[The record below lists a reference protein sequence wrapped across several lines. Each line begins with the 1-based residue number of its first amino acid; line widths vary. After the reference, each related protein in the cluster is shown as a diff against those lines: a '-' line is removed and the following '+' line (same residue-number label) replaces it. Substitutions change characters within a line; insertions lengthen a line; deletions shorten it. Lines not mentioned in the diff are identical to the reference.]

1 MNPPERF
8 PWESDDSF
16 RKRLDVYLRYCNE
29 QAQPYGVFDGEMPPD
44 LERARKQ
51 IAQENNIS
59 LEELDRKY
67 IISARTCVRTGRKE
81 GFAKP
86 KHPEEQ
92 Q

>member
-16 RKRLDVYLRYCNE
+16 RKRLDAYLRYCNE
-29 QAQPYGVFDGEMPPD
+29 QAQPYGVFDGELPPE
-44 LERARKQ
+44 LEKVRVK
-51 IAQENNIS
+51 IAADHGIS
-59 LEELDRKY
+59 VEQLDRQY
-67 IISARTCVRTGRKE
+67 VIGVRVTPHGRTE